1 MTSAVVECGYC
12 VISNVDPF
20 ICQERVMI
28 PDIMINALLLSI
40 MYVLAD

>member
-1 MTSAVVECGYC
+1 MTSAVMECGYC

-20 ICQERVMI
+20 ICQERLMM
-28 PDIMINALLLSI
+28 PDAMINASLLSI